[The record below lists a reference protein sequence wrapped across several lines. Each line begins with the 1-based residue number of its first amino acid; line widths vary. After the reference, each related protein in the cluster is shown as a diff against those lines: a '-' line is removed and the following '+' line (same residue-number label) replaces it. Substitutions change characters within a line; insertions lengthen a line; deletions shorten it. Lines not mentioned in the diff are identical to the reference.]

1 MNVESDTQ
9 GRRAA
14 EPVEPSVQ
22 RRFKERAEKSY
33 TNVSKHEIIK
43 YR

>member
-9 GRRAA
+9 GRGAA

-22 RRFKERAEKSY
+22 KRFKERAENLK
-33 TNVSKHEIIK
+33 VM
-43 YR
+43 